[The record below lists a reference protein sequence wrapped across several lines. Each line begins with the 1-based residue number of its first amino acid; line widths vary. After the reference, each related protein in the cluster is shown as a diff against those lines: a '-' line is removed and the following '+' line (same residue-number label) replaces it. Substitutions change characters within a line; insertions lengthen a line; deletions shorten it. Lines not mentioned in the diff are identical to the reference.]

1 MRNESCRFVYFCRF
15 LKVAL
20 KVYLDFLGKRRRKK
34 LAKQKILLMPVVIL
48 ENKINVVVV
57 SNST

>member
-34 LAKQKILLMPVVIL
+34 GM
-48 ENKINVVVV
+48 
-57 SNST
+57 NSESERKCMDIMFGALHRNLNQ